1 MARKH
6 LAALAA
12 LICVSTPAVAF
23 DLKEPSPGVMF
34 YFSVPL
40 DARTPK
46 ERAPALTLSLQGKR
60 QYEVLNLDTRMFTFS
75 PLGGLEAKWIIA
87 GVIAAG
93 AAVAVA
99 SKDKKT
105 QTSYQQQQQVQQ
117 QQQQQ
122 QQKQEEPCPVTP
134 QC

>member
-1 MARKH
+1 MVRVALLLLVCRIFLGGANPSWQGSISRHSQRWSVYPPPPSRKR
-6 LAALAA
+6 
-12 LICVSTPAVAF
+12 
-23 DLKEPSPGVMF
+23 D
-34 YFSVPL
+34 Y
-40 DARTPK
+40 
-46 ERAPALTLSLQGKR
+46 Q
-60 QYEVLNLDTRMFTFS
+60 VLNIDTKMFTFS

-87 GVIAAG
+87 GVVAAG